1 MRMRVVFIILN
12 MCYVV
17 YVMVILFYVISFILK
32 LLNRYLDKLK
42 KINIISKIWKSFV
55 KIKGFYIIYSNELEM
70 FF

>member
-55 KIKGFYIIYSNELEM
+55 KIKGFYII
-70 FF
+70 